1 MKHLFAIRTNQ
12 TINIIPRV
20 YATSLTLTLRDDST
34 NEVQTIL
41 VNGVKNGNYIQIA
54 AIFIIFEGRFYDLKV
69 YNTQGDIDD
78 KNIIYRDKI
87 FCTSQSTNQAKNNY
101 YSINK
106 DEYIEESANN
116 DFIIL

>member
-41 VNGVKNGNYIQIA
+41 VNGVKNVNYIQITT
-54 AIFIIFEGRFYDLKV
+54 IFNLVEGHFYDLKV
-69 YNTQGDIDD
+69 YNGQGAIDNS
-78 KNIIYRDKI
+78 KIIYHAR
-87 FCTSQSTNQAKNNY
+87 
-101 YSINK
+101 
-106 DEYIEESANN
+106 IEKM
-116 DFIIL
+116 L